1 MSKKKSRRAARVSVP
16 PSEWPHGAAAAW
28 VKAETP
34 RSLFSAPNAS
44 ADWRP
49 ATKLGVEGAYR
60 YWMLW
65 SVKRQTFPADIG
77 FADRVTRSE
86 IEAYVSD
93 LRSRIGDISI
103 STYLA
108 FLKMALVKMA
118 PCRDWAW
125 MEIAI
130 SSLKRSAVPVRRK
143 RRLIVPMHDL
153 VNLGLDLMA
162 SCAGDHWVASIEQ
175 AATYRDGIMIALLAM
190 RPHRQK
196 QFASILIGETLIER
210 NGSYWLKAD
219 GSETKNGEDIYDTV
233 PEFLHDSLRFYLDQA
248 RPVLAL
254 GRHGMPL
261 ETATNDLWLT
271 TLGSPLRAWGTYRAI
286 TARTKDH
293 FGHPI
298 NPHLFRDCL
307 ATTMANEDPDNA
319 KLIKFCLGHLNSAIA
334 DQHYIH
340 GQATMAMTRVSEHVL
355 ALRARSRSV

>member
-28 VKAETP
+28 AKAETP

-162 SCAGDHWVASIEQ
+162 SCAGDHWVASMEQ
-175 AATYRDGIMIALLAM
+175 AVTYRDGIMIALLAM

-196 QFASILIGETLIER
+196 QFASILIGETRRIGSKLMAPKRRTVKTYTTPSQSFCTTVSGFILIR
-210 NGSYWLKAD
+210 PD
-219 GSETKNGEDIYDTV
+219 Q
-233 PEFLHDSLRFYLDQA
+233 SLPSGDMA
-248 RPVLAL
+248 C
-254 GRHGMPL
+254 HWKPL
-261 ETATNDLWLT
+261 PMTF
-271 TLGSPLRAWGTYRAI
+271 GSPLSA
-286 TARTKDH
+286 AR
-293 FGHPI
+293 
-298 NPHLFRDCL
+298 
-307 ATTMANEDPDNA
+307 
-319 KLIKFCLGHLNSAIA
+319 
-334 DQHYIH
+334 
-340 GQATMAMTRVSEHVL
+340 
-355 ALRARSRSV
+355 